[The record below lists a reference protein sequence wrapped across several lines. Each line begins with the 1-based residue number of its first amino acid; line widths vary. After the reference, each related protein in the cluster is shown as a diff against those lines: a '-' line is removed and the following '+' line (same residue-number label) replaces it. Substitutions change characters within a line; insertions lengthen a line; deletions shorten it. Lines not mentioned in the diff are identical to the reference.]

1 MAPWGTN
8 CFRDS
13 GTPLPWILTGIFTGV
28 IILAS
33 GRLLSA
39 RTIAG
44 ARTLAK
50 ILGFKDF
57 LGRVEKDHIERIERT
72 PELFE
77 KYLPYAMAL
86 RVEKKWTQAFG
97 GVTVPAQ
104 QWYQR
109 KYGGDFLPVHL
120 VDGLDG
126 MSNQAGSVL
135 TSRPS
140 SSA

>member
-1 MAPWGTN
+1 
-8 CFRDS
+8 
-13 GTPLPWILTGIFTGV
+13 LPWILTGILTGV

-44 ARTLAK
+44 TRTLAK
-50 ILGFKDF
+50 VRGFKDF
-57 LGRVEKDHIERIERT
+57 LERVEKDHIERLERA

-86 RVEKKWTQAFG
+86 RVEKKWTQSFG
-97 GVTVPAQ
+97 DITVPAP
-104 QWYQR
+104 QWYQG
-109 KYGGDFLPVHL
+109 KYGADFLPVHL
-120 VDGLDG
+120 VDDIDG

-135 TSRPS
+135 TSKPS
-140 SSA
+140 RSAVRRQKEQ